1 MSNNKQSSVEWL
13 IEHYTFADL
22 TAESW
27 EMIQQQAKEIHKK
40 EIKDAHERGQS
51 DEKDYWNIGD
61 KVGVRF
67 MVKSEQYYKE
77 TFGDNNE

>member
-27 EMIQQQAKEIHKK
+27 EMIQQQAKAMHKEEIMNAN
-40 EIKDAHERGQS
+40 EDLSTANG
-51 DEKDYWNIGD
+51 
-61 KVGVRF
+61 
-67 MVKSEQYYKE
+67 EQYYNE
-77 TFGDNNE
+77 TFQK